1 MLNTI
6 LQTFFVLIIS
16 TEPNAIELLYPVL
29 NNSLIALAQDF
40 VPITIGEL
48 SGRLSETMTRLADD
62 AAAEVDTMAVSETIA
77 SLNAMLEM
85 QQPMS
90 TILGGIGE
98 LNIAEELVSILFKLL
113 NATKDAYATLYY
125 IAILC
130 GGGPYGGGPGGGGG
144 GGSGRRAS
152 LNSDPLKHV
161 RDDLLGWGS

>member
-1 MLNTI
+1 M
-6 LQTFFVLIIS
+6 QTFFVLIIS

-29 NNSLIALAQDF
+29 NNLLIALAQDF
-40 VPITIGEL
+40 VPIAIGEL
-48 SGRLSETMTRLADD
+48 SGRLSETMTRLADA
-62 AAAEVDTMAVSETIA
+62 AAAEVDTMA